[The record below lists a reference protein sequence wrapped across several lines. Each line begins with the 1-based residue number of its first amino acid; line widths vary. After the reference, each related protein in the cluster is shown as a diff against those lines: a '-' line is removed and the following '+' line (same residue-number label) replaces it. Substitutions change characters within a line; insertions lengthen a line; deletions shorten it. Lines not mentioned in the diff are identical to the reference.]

1 MHDHPDRVEAAVK
14 DGADAHDELDR
25 RRFLQRAT
33 ILVGGVMATSVA
45 IPAATMAVAP
55 AFHTGTY
62 YDVDLGP
69 ATSFPVDAA
78 NPYHI
83 VTFESAPHDTTGIGR
98 RIAFVRN
105 DGDNSFTALSNT
117 CMHVGCP
124 VRNFGCGLRLSVPR
138 RPVRRRGTAD
148 RRATRAPAQP
158 VRDPGRHTWP
168 PHPSAASTPSTC
180 SFAATRS
187 SPRENRWTAPRQSS
201 TRLPRRDER

>member
-83 VTFESAPHDTTGIGR
+83 VTFESGPHDTTGIGR

-124 VRNFGCGLRLSVPR
+124 VRNFGAAFGCPCHGGQYDVEGRPTAGP
-138 RPVRRRGTAD
+138 PVRPLNRYE
-148 RRATRAPAQP
+148 TR
-158 VRDPGRHTWP
+158 VDTTWP
-168 PHPSAASTPSTC
+168 PHPGPPRRRRHAASPPP
-180 SFAATRS
+180 AQ
-187 SPRENRWTAPRQSS
+187 APGEPVDGTEAILYPPAPQG
-201 TRLPRRDER
+201 

>member
-124 VRNFGCGLRLSVPR
+124 VRNFGSAFGCPCHGGQYDVEGRPTAGP
-138 RPVRRRGTAD
+138 PVRPLNRYETRVDTRGHLILGRLDAVDMQLRRHPLKPPGEPVDGTEAILYPP
-148 RRATRAPAQP
+148 APQ
-158 VRDPGRHTWP
+158 G
-168 PHPSAASTPSTC
+168 
-180 SFAATRS
+180 
-187 SPRENRWTAPRQSS
+187 
-201 TRLPRRDER
+201 